1 VALKDPYEVLGVPH
15 GASEEEVTKA
25 YRKLAKK
32 YHPDL
37 NPGDEAAAQ
46 KMSEINDAYDRIK
59 KGDVGVRSSYS
70 RTAGPQQGNAQYGY
84 GSGGYYTQDFDEFW
98 RWFQQNRAEQQ
109 RQQAQRR
116 TAYTTT
122 NRRSGGCARWLLWM
136 VVINL
141 ILFLVPVL
149 FRTCLYRN
157 TARYYYAQDADNYS
171 SYSAPDS
178 GYYEQRSQQEQDSR
192 QQRSELYDKYNLS
205 YNAATNEVTI
215 LEGEPQV

>member
-1 VALKDPYEVLGVPH
+1 MKDPYEVLGVPH

-25 YRKLAKK
+25 YRKLAKQ

-59 KGDVGVRSSYS
+59 KGDVGVHSSYS
-70 RTAGPQQGNAQYGY
+70 RTAGPQPGNAQYGY

-98 RWFQQNRAEQQ
+98 KWFQQNRAAQQ

-116 TAYTTT
+116 TATYTTT

-171 SYSAPDS
+171 SYSAPVSD
-178 GYYEQRSQQEQDSR
+178 YYEQRSQQEQDSR

-205 YNAATNEVTI
+205 YNAETNEVTI

>member
-1 VALKDPYEVLGVPH
+1 MALKDPYEVLGVPH

-122 NRRSGGCARWLLWM
+122 NRRGGGCARWLLWM

>member
-1 VALKDPYEVLGVPH
+1 MALKDPYEVLGVPH

>member
-1 VALKDPYEVLGVPH
+1 MKDPYEVLGVPH

-116 TAYTTT
+116 TVYTTT

>member
-1 VALKDPYEVLGVPH
+1 MKDPYEVLGVPH

-25 YRKLAKK
+25 YRKLAKQ

-37 NPGDEAAAQ
+37 NPGDETAAQ

-59 KGDVGVRSSYS
+59 KGDVGIHSS

-98 RWFQQNRAEQQ
+98 KWFQQNRAEQQ

-116 TAYTTT
+116 TATYTTST
-122 NRRSGGCARWLLWM
+122 SHRSGGCARWLLWM
-136 VVINL
+136 VVINV

-157 TARYYYAQDADNYS
+157 TARYYYYAQDTDNYS
-171 SYSAPDS
+171 SYSAPDD
-178 GYYEQRSQQEQDSR
+178 GYYEQRSQQDQDSR

-205 YNAATNEVTI
+205 YNAETNEVTI